1 MLLGVQEPS
10 YGCLVCQFDLTILTC
25 LSTRDPDLNYEWHKI
40 RIVMA
45 EMIHFIRQLQ
55 AFCQL
60 EVIECQWKSLL
71 DFIGKKE
78 GDLDALVDAHRNY
91 LDRIVKK
98 LLLLSPKAGREVSH
112 E

>member
-1 MLLGVQEPS
+1 M
-10 YGCLVCQFDLTILTC
+10 
-25 LSTRDPDLNYEWHKI
+25 RDPDLNYEWHKI

-55 AFCQL
+55 AFCHL
-60 EVIECQWKSLL
+60 EVIECQWKGLL

-78 GDLDALVDAHRNY
+78 GDLDALIEAHRNY

-98 LLLLSPKAGREVSH
+98 LLLISPKAGREVRH
-112 E
+112 R

>member
-1 MLLGVQEPS
+1 M
-10 YGCLVCQFDLTILTC
+10 
-25 LSTRDPDLNYEWHKI
+25 RDPDLNYEWHKI

-55 AFCQL
+55 AFCHL
-60 EVIECQWKSLL
+60 EVIECQWKGLL

-78 GDLDALVDAHRNY
+78 GDLDALIEAHRNY

-98 LLLLSPKAGREVSH
+98 LLLISPKAGREVRH
-112 E
+112 NEIFFFEYC